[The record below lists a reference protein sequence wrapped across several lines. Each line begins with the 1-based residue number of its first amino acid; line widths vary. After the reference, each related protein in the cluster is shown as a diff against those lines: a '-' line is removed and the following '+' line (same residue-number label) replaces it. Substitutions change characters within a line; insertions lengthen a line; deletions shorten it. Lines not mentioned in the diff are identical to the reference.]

1 MVTFTEY
8 IDEKY
13 GNDLKDI
20 QNEKV
25 NTSHVNE
32 LLNQYKEI
40 VLTNIIQQFELGP
53 IFDIYKRGGN
63 VTTMHNAEKYI
74 FANIEDE
81 RRFMQNYSQNLR
93 KELYE
98 KDFKQNRKKAF
109 QTNKVIMDDYT
120 GKALNKDGRTHRD
133 HIVSAS
139 EIQQNNEA
147 RLYMSDQARGE
158 MATNEKNLAWTE
170 GSLNQ
175 SKGENDLVK
184 WMNKDNKKDSS
195 KTNAESYDINQDKAN
210 AKYQEAQQYID
221 GEIKKAKTEYYIKN
235 VTSTGVDQGF
245 AMGKKQAIG
254 LVIYEFQDALMIE
267 MKAYFQKY
275 KTFQTIG
282 DKITGFQQSC
292 KNITKH
298 MISKAKKILVSFADG
313 FISGFIGNLIT
324 VFINTFATTAKN
336 VVRIL
341 NEGVHALIKAVKI
354 LVKRPKGMTKKE
366 TLLEASK
373 IISASV
379 ITTIG
384 VILTEAF
391 VTYLKTTPFAP
402 FAHLIGGVL
411 GGILTGIVSATVVYA
426 IDHCAEILDKL
437 KDFMDLLVY
446 DLKISAAE
454 IKDNYYSS
462 IQMLDTEFQEVLK
475 KIYNEYEELHL
486 LTMNAYNTKL
496 SATELTQNSIKLAEK
511 LNVKE
516 EKILKSKQEV
526 FNFFNN

>member
-1 MVTFTEY
+1 MTTFTEY
-8 IDEKY
+8 IDVKY
-13 GNDLKDI
+13 GNDLQDI
-20 QNEKV
+20 QNEKI
-25 NTSHVNE
+25 NPSHINE
-32 LLNQYKEI
+32 LLNQYKEV
-40 VLTNIIQQFELGP
+40 VLTNIIQQFGLGP
-53 IFDIYKRGGN
+53 IFDLYKRGGN

-74 FANIEDE
+74 FANAEDE
-81 RRFMQNYSQNLR
+81 RRYMQNYSQDLR

-109 QTNKVIMDDYT
+109 QDNNVMVDDYT
-120 GKALNKDGRTHRD
+120 GKTLNKDGRTHRD

-139 EIQQNNEA
+139 EIQQNNAA
-147 RLYMSDQARGE
+147 RLYMSDQARGK
-158 MATNEKNLAWTE
+158 MATNEKNLAWTD

-175 SKGENDLVK
+175 SKGEHDLVK

-195 KTNAESYDINQDKAN
+195 KTNAEYYDIDQDKAT
-210 AKYQEAQQYID
+210 AKHQEAKEYID
-221 GEIKKAKTEYYIKN
+221 GEIKKAKTDYYIKN
-235 VTSTGVDQGF
+235 VTSTGVAQGF
-245 AMGKKQAIG
+245 AMGQKQAIG

-267 MKAYFQKY
+267 MKAYFKKY
-275 KTFQTIG
+275 KTLQTIE
-282 DKITGFQQSC
+282 DKIKGFQQAC

-324 VFINTFATTAKN
+324 IFINTFATTAKN

-354 LVKRPKGMTKKE
+354 LIKPPKEMTKKE
-366 TLLEASK
+366 ALLEASK

-391 VTYLKTTPFAP
+391 VTYLKTTLFAP
-402 FAHLIGGVL
+402 FAHLIGGLL

-426 IDHCAEILDKL
+426 IDHYAEILDKL
-437 KDFMDLLVY
+437 KGMMDLLVY
-446 DLKISAAE
+446 DLKVSAAE
-454 IKDNYYSS
+454 IRNNYYSA
-462 IQMLDTEFQEVLK
+462 IQILDQEFQEVLK
-475 KIYNEYEELHL
+475 KIYIEYEELHL
-486 LTMNAYNTKL
+486 LTRNAYNTNL
-496 SATELTQNSIKLAEK
+496 SATELSQNSIKLAKK

-516 EKILKSKQEV
+516 EKILRTKQDV
-526 FNFFNN
+526 LNFFNN

>member
-1 MVTFTEY
+1 MTSFTEY
-8 IDEKY
+8 IDDKY

-20 QNEKV
+20 QNE
-25 NTSHVNE
+25 NLSTSNINE
-32 LLNQYKEI
+32 LLNQYKEV
-40 VLTNIIQQFELGP
+40 VLTNIIQQFGLGS

-63 VTTMHNAEKYI
+63 VTTMHNAEKYV
-74 FANIEDE
+74 FANAEDE
-81 RRFMQNYSQNLR
+81 RRFMQNYSQDLR

-109 QTNKVIMDDYT
+109 QDNEVIMDDYT

-139 EIQQNNEA
+139 EIQQNNAA

-158 MATNEKNLAWTE
+158 MATNEKNLAWTD

-195 KTNAESYDINQDKAN
+195 KTNAEYYEIDQDKAN
-210 AKYQEAQQYID
+210 VKHQEAKQYID
-221 GEIKKAKTEYYIKN
+221 GEIKKAKSEYYIKN
-235 VTSTGVDQGF
+235 VTSTGVSQGF
-245 AMGKKQAIG
+245 AMGQKQAIG
-254 LVIYEFQDALMIE
+254 LVIYEFQDALMFE
-267 MKAYFQKY
+267 MKAYFKKY
-275 KTFQTIG
+275 KTFQTLG
-282 DKITGFQQSC
+282 DKINGFQEAC
-292 KNITKH
+292 NKVVKH
-298 MISKAKKILVSFADG
+298 MISKAKKILVSFTDG

-354 LVKRPKGMTKKE
+354 LIKPPKGMSKKE
-366 TLLEASK
+366 ALLEASK

-411 GGILTGIVSATVVYA
+411 GGIMTGIVSATVVYA
-426 IDHCAEILDKL
+426 IDHYAEILNKL
-437 KDFMDLLVY
+437 KDIMDSLVY

-454 IKDNYYSS
+454 IRNNYYSS
-462 IQMLDTEFQEVLK
+462 IQLLDNEFQEVLK

-486 LTMNAYNTKL
+486 LTRNAYNTNL
-496 SATELTQNSIKLAEK
+496 LATELTQNSIKLAEK

-516 EKILKSKQEV
+516 EKILRSKEDV
-526 FNFFNN
+526 INFFNN